1 MSARAGRRSAYWA
14 VLEAMRELHETKRS
28 WGGTAKA
35 VNKSVG
41 LLNVGR
47 SEQRREVRACT
58 DVTKGCHRRRNARG
72 ADGEAKGHRAGP
84 DSLM

>member
-1 MSARAGRRSAYWA
+1 MEWHEEDAAQHTGQFWKPKLRMW
-14 VLEAMRELHETKRS
+14 ELHETERS

-35 VNKSVG
+35 FDKSAG
-41 LLNVGR
+41 PLNV
-47 SEQRREVRACT
+47 EREVRACT